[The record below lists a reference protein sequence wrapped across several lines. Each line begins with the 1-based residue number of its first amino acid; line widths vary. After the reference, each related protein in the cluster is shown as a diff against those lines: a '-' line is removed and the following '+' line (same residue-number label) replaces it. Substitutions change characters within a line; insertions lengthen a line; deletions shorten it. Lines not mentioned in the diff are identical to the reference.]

1 MKAEERKQIETN
13 SLVLAYQKWR
23 QKLSGRALY
32 YLIGV
37 VALVVG
43 GVLIYRYFAA
53 EARRAKDAILLQWA
67 SADTPEKLKQGM
79 EDHRGTVYGSLFKL
93 QLARHLL
100 YTEGLPKLGTD
111 STERRNQAA
120 NAVEEGRKYF
130 LELTGE
136 LKEKEQAGLVQEAW
150 LGAAQAEEAL
160 VGLPGAAGSA
170 EARGNPD
177 KAVEYWGKAG
187 DIFPDTEFSKK
198 YKERAEKL
206 RATKDQWVAAQ
217 KTLYADRGPA
227 PGAGSLFP
235 PKGPFFPKD
244 PLFPPS
250 APTGTGSAAATTA
263 TGVPTTPAVTVP
275 AVPTLPTAPTVPTVP
290 PKTAGSA
297 PAAGATTTPAGKAT
311 ETPKAK

>member
-13 SLVLAYQKWR
+13 SLILTYQKWR
-23 QKLSGRALY
+23 QQLSGRSLY

-79 EDHRGTVYGSLFKL
+79 EDHRGTVYGSLFKI

-100 YTEGLPKLGTD
+100 NSEGLPKLGTD
-111 STERRNQAA
+111 SAERRTQAA
-120 NAVEEGRKYF
+120 NAIEQARTYF

-136 LKEKEQAGLVQEAW
+136 LKEKEQAALVQESW

-160 VGLPGAAGSA
+160 VGLPGAGGSA
-170 EARGNPD
+170 DSRGNPD
-177 KAVEYWGKAG
+177 KAIEYWGKAG

-217 KTLYADRGPA
+217 KAIYADRGPG

-235 PKGPFFPKD
+235 PKGPLFPKD
-244 PLFPPS
+244 TPFLPS
-250 APTGTGSAAATTA
+250 VPTATGSAPATTG
-263 TGVPTTPAVTVP
+263 TGVPTAPAVTVP
-275 AVPTLPTAPTVPTVP
+275 AVPTVPTVP
-290 PKTAGSA
+290 PKTAGT
-297 PAAGATTTPAGKAT
+297 ATTGGTTATTPAGKAT